1 LLDSLLQEID
11 ADTLVHT
18 MAKVNLRVRYD
29 GGQGV
34 VKGLDSEDSIE
45 KLISHSLEAL
55 GVTDQQ
61 EASIKLLSGF
71 PPKPL
76 DISDRDKSIS
86 SIGIRSGD
94 TIIFQ
99 MSSAVKAA
107 ESSCQSSTTS
117 KNSCPTQDPPPTS
130 DVSHKK
136 LKTSD
141 SSQQKLHRKVVP
153 ADNSCLFTSINYC
166 MSGCVVPSENSNF
179 MREVIASVVGSD
191 TDKFSDVFLGRPNA
205 DYCRWILG
213 KDAWGG
219 AIEVQILSEYFQV
232 QIVVVDTISGSLTI
246 FGEALNF
253 PSRMVLIYD
262 GIHYDPLYYS
272 APDGTIQTVHPTSD
286 SSILEKAK
294 VTAEEAKAAHNYTDT
309 AGFTLKCLV
318 CGFRMKG
325 EAEAQKHA
333 KSTSH
338 TNFSE
343 V

>member
-1 LLDSLLQEID
+1 
-11 ADTLVHT
+11 
-18 MAKVNLRVRYD
+18 MAKVNLRVRYE

-34 VKGLDSEDSIE
+34 VKGLDSEDSVE

-55 GVTDQQ
+55 GVIDQQ
-61 EASIKLLSGF
+61 EAAIKLLSGF

-86 SIGIRSGD
+86 SIGIKSGD

-99 MSSAVKAA
+99 ITSSAAKS
-107 ESSCQSSTTS
+107 ENSTNQNTNTAKTACS
-117 KNSCPTQDPPPTS
+117 PQETPATS

-141 SSQQKLHRKVVP
+141 RSQSKLHRKVVP

-166 MSGCVVPSENSNF
+166 MSGCVVPSENSSF

-191 TDKFSDVFLGRPNA
+191 QDKFSDVFLGRPNA

-219 AIEVQILSEYFQV
+219 AIEVQILAEYFQV
-232 QIVVVDTISGSLTI
+232 QIVVVDTISGSMTI
-246 FGEALNF
+246 FGEALDF

-262 GIHYDPLYYS
+262 GIHYDPLFHT
-272 APDGTIQTVHPTSD
+272 APDGTTQTVHPTSD

-325 EAEAQKHA
+325 ESEAQKHA
-333 KSTSH
+333 KTTSH

>member
-1 LLDSLLQEID
+1 
-11 ADTLVHT
+11 
-18 MAKVNLRVRYD
+18 
-29 GGQGV
+29 
-34 VKGLDSEDSIE
+34 
-45 KLISHSLEAL
+45 
-55 GVTDQQ
+55 
-61 EASIKLLSGF
+61 
-71 PPKPL
+71 
-76 DISDRDKSIS
+76 
-86 SIGIRSGD
+86 
-94 TIIFQ
+94 
-99 MSSAVKAA
+99 
-107 ESSCQSSTTS
+107 
-117 KNSCPTQDPPPTS
+117 
-130 DVSHKK
+130 
-136 LKTSD
+136 
-141 SSQQKLHRKVVP
+141 
-153 ADNSCLFTSINYC
+153 
-166 MSGCVVPSENSNF
+166 

-191 TDKFSDVFLGRPNA
+191 TEKFSDVFLGKPNA
-205 DYCRWILG
+205 DYCTWIMG

-219 AIEVQILSEYFQV
+219 AIEVQILAEYFQV
-232 QIVVVDTISGSLTI
+232 QIVVVDTVSGCTTI

-272 APDGTIQTVHPTSD
+272 APDGTTQTVHPTSD

-333 KSTSH
+333 KTTSH

>member
-1 LLDSLLQEID
+1 
-11 ADTLVHT
+11 
-18 MAKVNLRVRYD
+18 MAKVNLRVRYE

-34 VKGLDSEDSIE
+34 VKGLDSEDSVE

-55 GVTDQQ
+55 GIGDQQ
-61 EASIKLLSGF
+61 EAAIKLLSGF

-86 SIGIRSGD
+86 SIGVKSGD

-99 MSSAVKAA
+99 ISSVPKEA
-107 ESSCQSSTTS
+107 EAPSPNTSTRKSPSPLQETASST
-117 KNSCPTQDPPPTS
+117 PTS

-136 LKTSD
+136 LKTTD
-141 SSQQKLHRKVVP
+141 SSQTKLHRKVVP

-166 MSGCVVPSENSNF
+166 MSGCVVPSENSSF

-191 TDKFSDVFLGRPNA
+191 TEKFSDVFLGKPNA
-205 DYCRWILG
+205 DYCTWIMG

-219 AIEVQILSEYFQV
+219 AIEVQILAEYFQV
-232 QIVVVDTISGSLTI
+232 QIVVVDTISGCTTI

-272 APDGTIQTVHPTSD
+272 APDGTTQTVHPTSD
-286 SSILEKAK
+286 TSILEKAK

-325 EAEAQKHA
+325 ETEAQKHA
-333 KSTSH
+333 KTTSH

>member
-1 LLDSLLQEID
+1 
-11 ADTLVHT
+11 
-18 MAKVNLRVRYD
+18 M

-45 KLISHSLEAL
+45 KLISHAMETL

-61 EASIKLLSGF
+61 GATLKLLSGF

-99 MSSAVKAA
+99 ISSSPASKA
-107 ESSCQSSTTS
+107 ESSMNETSTTV
-117 KNSCPTQDPPPTS
+117 KTPCPQQDSPPTS

-141 SSQQKLHRKVVP
+141 RSQSKLHRKIVP
-153 ADNSCLFTSINYC
+153 A
-166 MSGCVVPSENSNF
+166 ENSSF

-191 TDKFSDVFLGRPNA
+191 PDKFSDVFLGRPNA
-205 DYCRWILG
+205 DYCRWILD

-219 AIEVQILSEYFQV
+219 AIEVQILAEYFQV
-232 QIVVVDTISGSLTI
+232 QIVVVDTISGCMTI

-272 APDGTIQTVHPTSD
+272 ASDGSTQTVHPTSD
-286 SSILEKAK
+286 SSI
-294 VTAEEAKAAHNYTDT
+294 
-309 AGFTLKCLV
+309 
-318 CGFRMKG
+318 
-325 EAEAQKHA
+325 
-333 KSTSH
+333 
-338 TNFSE
+338 
-343 V
+343 